1 MTNKVLDHE
10 IHCRCD
16 EDFKAWVMAAAFK
29 LDMGRSDFMREALL
43 KGYAVLKAEREARD
57 LDNNNP
63 YPL

>member
-1 MTNKVLDHE
+1 MAPGKLTEEV
-10 IHCRCD
+10 HCRCD
-16 EDFKAWVMAAAFK
+16 EEFKQWVMQAAFK
-29 LDMGRSDFMREALL
+29 LDMGRSEFMRAALL